1 MTPFLFANSD
11 ALQKPE
17 KYILD
22 ILQSYNARKGYILW
36 IRNYAKLER
45 KEYKKHIDMN
55 DFSKI
60 RNSRA
65 FLRMKL
71 VDEKCT
77 NFKLS

>member
-45 KEYKKHIDMN
+45 KEYKKHIER
-55 DFSKI
+55 F
-60 RNSRA
+60 
-65 FLRMKL
+65 
-71 VDEKCT
+71 
-77 NFKLS
+77 